1 MPLSHNFTFRN
12 HLLCLCLCVC
22 DDRICFGLC
31 VCQDRIFVADDLL
44 VTFDLIRCLHTKL
57 TQKLFQF
64 FFIYHDLCRREWLE
78 FTTVYILL
86 DFFNN
91 LLNSVCSSLS
101 LLFFILIS
109 GSSSN
114 LKMPYGLFC
123 TSHFLNP
130 ALTLPFFDIS
140 SQSPTPAQIWRYRHG
155 SWRSL

>member
-1 MPLSHNFTFRN
+1 MAHDLFQICQHLIGVLQCTHTDVVGIGCCIVHDLLCLLVGVLQQLIGLCICLLHNFTFRN

-91 LLNSVCSSLS
+91 LLNSAAHRYHSYF
-101 LLFFILIS
+101 LF
-109 GSSSN
+109 
-114 LKMPYGLFC
+114 
-123 TSHFLNP
+123 
-130 ALTLPFFDIS
+130 
-140 SQSPTPAQIWRYRHG
+140 
-155 SWRSL
+155 